1 MSKSFR
7 FPFQKLILDL
17 VRFQMVEIL
26 TLYFCCTSSQQFNV
40 VTQISKLS
48 CICKRLTPHPLSSRN
63 EEVPEVK
70 ASPRR
75 SRSRSR
81 SWSWSWSWSRLNPVH
96 PSWSSSFHSLGH
108 FGLAFWPRH
117 GASSKKILIWMSN
130 SFTQLKMW
138 RKNYPW
144 LQIWVGMEALQA
156 MQERQSKNIPFLRRL
171 KIKLSPL
178 MSHGNWWN
186 GKG

>member
-48 CICKRLTPHPLSSRN
+48 CIYKRLTPHPLSSRN

-75 SRSRSR
+75 SRSRSWSR
-81 SWSWSWSWSRLNPVH
+81 SWSWSWSRLNPVH

-117 GASSKKILIWMSN
+117 GASSKKMLIWMSN

-144 LQIWVGMEALQA
+144 LQIWVGMGVLQA